1 MEMKENKVEE
11 RVIEIIDKLR
21 PFLMN
26 DGGNIEFVKY
36 EDNIVY
42 IRLMGACSNC
52 EMLDL
57 TLKDGIEAAIKE
69 EVPEV
74 LEVINIK

>member
-1 MEMKENKVEE
+1 MNSEE
-11 RVIEIIDKLR
+11 KIISIIDELR
-21 PFLMN
+21 PILIN

-42 IRLMGACSNC
+42 IKMMGACSNC